1 MIWSACGAAR
11 KRWYTYSDFSRKR
24 WSTMTFLR
32 NRLFLGG
39 MLLGGVFGM
48 VIGSIIAFTLGENS
62 ASALRR
68 MLQERN
74 RGKVPVEYLS
84 Q

>member
-1 MIWSACGAAR
+1 
-11 KRWYTYSDFSRKR
+11 
-24 WSTMTFLR
+24 MTFLR

-39 MLLGGVFGM
+39 ILFGGFFGI
-48 VIGSIIAFTLGENS
+48 VIGSVIAFTLGES
-62 ASALRR
+62 SVSALRR
-68 MLQERN
+68 TLQERN

>member
-1 MIWSACGAAR
+1 
-11 KRWYTYSDFSRKR
+11 
-24 WSTMTFLR
+24 MTFLR

-39 MLLGGVFGM
+39 ILLGGICGLI
-48 VIGSIIAFTLGENS
+48 IGSVIAFTLGESS

-68 MLQERN
+68 MIEERN
-74 RGKVPVEYLS
+74 RGKVPSEYLS

>member
-1 MIWSACGAAR
+1 
-11 KRWYTYSDFSRKR
+11 
-24 WSTMTFLR
+24 MTFLR

-39 MLLGGVFGM
+39 ILLGGIFGM
-48 VIGSIIAFTLGENS
+48 IIGSVIAFTLGEMS

-68 MLQERN
+68 IVQERN
-74 RGKVPVEYLS
+74 RGKVPIEYLS

>member
-1 MIWSACGAAR
+1 
-11 KRWYTYSDFSRKR
+11 
-24 WSTMTFLR
+24 MTFLR

-39 MLLGGVFGM
+39 VLLGGVCGM
-48 VIGSIIAFTLGENS
+48 IIGSVIAFTLGESS

-68 MLQERN
+68 ILQERN
-74 RGKVPVEYLS
+74 RGKVPIEYLS

>member
-1 MIWSACGAAR
+1 
-11 KRWYTYSDFSRKR
+11 
-24 WSTMTFLR
+24 MTFLR

-39 MLLGGVFGM
+39 IVLGGLCGM
-48 VIGSIIAFTLGENS
+48 IIGSVIAFTLGESS
-62 ASALRR
+62 ASAVRR

-74 RGKVPVEYLS
+74 RGKVPVEYFS